1 MLYVFLIISLFFL
14 NGISYS
20 QQKIQDFYLSNYKN
34 EGLKDWEVK
43 GNEATV
49 WDSYVEIDGV
59 EAKYFQKNDIIDIK
73 ADKAKLDKTN
83 MELCLEKNVRINNSQ
98 GLKLNTEF
106 LNWKQH
112 YNSVST
118 DKEVE
123 LVRDESLKVNAKGLE
138 ADTKLKQ
145 ISFQEEVKVALNDN
159 REMTTITC
167 DGPLEIDYNR
177 GEAIFNNKVVVE
189 NPNGKLLSDKAIVYF
204 DMEKKRILK
213 IVAIGDVKI
222 IRDDNV
228 TFAEQATY
236 SEDTGKMV
244 LEGRPR
250 LIIFP
255 HSKTDL
261 FTNKDKN
268 ENSGN

>member
-1 MLYVFLIISLFFL
+1 
-14 NGISYS
+14 
-20 QQKIQDFYLSNYKN
+20 
-34 EGLKDWEVK
+34 
-43 GNEATV
+43 
-49 WDSYVEIDGV
+49 
-59 EAKYFQKNDIIDIK
+59 
-73 ADKAKLDKTN
+73 
-83 MELCLEKNVRINNSQ
+83 KNVRINNSQ